1 MAAILSHSG
10 QSDARRPLTAQQAL
24 KVAWYGYLVMLALP
38 FLYLLFVAWSLM
50 GVSRVRSETILDG
63 WFLGAVGYM
72 VVVVPASFF
81 VRSRFFKE
89 YWKGGVVPPAD
100 YLKGMYI
107 VWVALEIGGLLS
119 LTGCLVSRSLVPSLM
134 PAVAAFMMF
143 CALWPN
149 GSAMVAARRGDSDD
163 PERYEE
169 PR

>member
-1 MAAILSHSG
+1 MAATLSHSG
-10 QSDARRPLTAQQAL
+10 HSDHPLTAQQAL

-38 FLYLLFVAWSLM
+38 FLYFLFIVWSLM
-50 GVSRVRSETILDG
+50 GVARGHSEAILDG
-63 WFLGAVGYM
+63 WFLAAVAYM
-72 VVVVPASFF
+72 VIVVPASFF
-81 VRSRFFKE
+81 VRSRFFRD
-89 YWKGGVVPPAD
+89 YWKGQVVAPLD

-119 LTGCLVSRSLVPSLM
+119 LTGCLMSRALAPSLM

-143 CALWPN
+143 CALWPS
-149 GSAMVAARRGDSDD
+149 GRAMIAARRGDSDD

>member
-1 MAAILSHSG
+1 MAATLSHSG
-10 QSDARRPLTAQQAL
+10 QSDARPPLTAQRAL

-38 FLYLLFVAWSLM
+38 FLYLLFIVWSLM
-50 GVSRVRSETILDG
+50 GVPRRQNQTILDG
-63 WFLGAVGYM
+63 WFLASVAYM
-72 VVVVPASFF
+72 VIVVPASFF
-81 VRSRFFKE
+81 VRSRFFRE
-89 YWKGGVVPPAD
+89 YWRGRVVTPAA
-100 YLKGMYI
+100 YLKGMYV
-107 VWVALEIGGLLS
+107 VWVALEVGGLLS
-119 LTGCLVSRSLVPSLM
+119 LTACLVSRSLAPSLM